1 MKTEFPLLT
10 LRGRISVI
18 LNGAYWV
25 LALGDAAST
34 VVGKLMVVVLPTTS
48 REAPNLLLVLV
59 PGFDSQSAPMSRKW
73 KELPKASQFPRRPP
87 RIPHSFPTPPA
98 PLCFRQTE
106 SDSESGGTMADP
118 FSIFTGCVGLLTSVV
133 SIKVRRDI
141 SAIRARTN
149 DIKLDTAKILEDTAH
164 ARFDQLQ
171 VRLPQLGVN
180 EGHDHLRLQRC
191 LDEVTIYTEG
201 LLSNIRSDSQHRWD
215 TPKPESAAGEQ
226 SLLGFAGKQQVALRG
241 LLQGHGN
248 KKEPNVAG
256 FDA

>member
-1 MKTEFPLLT
+1 
-10 LRGRISVI
+10 
-18 LNGAYWV
+18 
-25 LALGDAAST
+25 
-34 VVGKLMVVVLPTTS
+34 
-48 REAPNLLLVLV
+48 
-59 PGFDSQSAPMSRKW
+59 
-73 KELPKASQFPRRPP
+73 
-87 RIPHSFPTPPA
+87 
-98 PLCFRQTE
+98 
-106 SDSESGGTMADP
+106 MADP

-191 LDEVTIYTEG
+191 LDEVTTYTEG
-201 LLSNIRSDSQHRWD
+201 LLSNIRPDSQHRWD

-226 SLLGFAGKQQVALRG
+226 SLLGFAGKQQVALRAAPRSREQKG
-241 LLQGHGN
+241 
-248 KKEPNVAG
+248 A
-256 FDA
+256 